1 MKNKIHAGKRKIN
14 YNGLTLGSFRSC
26 VTSPKWIRLTAECLR
41 WIRGFWTG
49 TIPTTTYNHPHKNII
64 NHTTKNTE
72 YLRALFSLFYTT
84 PMVLNHLFTETSCSK
99 NMTEPKCAT
108 KYRNMIVHTEM
119 SFNN

>member
-49 TIPTTTYNHPHKNII
+49 TIPTTTYNHQHTNMI
-64 NHTTKNTE
+64 NHTTKILSIYKFCFHFFILHQWFWTI
-72 YLRALFSLFYTT
+72 YLQKLPVWKTW
-84 PMVLNHLFTETSCSK
+84 
-99 NMTEPKCAT
+99 
-108 KYRNMIVHTEM
+108 
-119 SFNN
+119 